1 MGNNESR
8 SSRECAYTRASDP
21 MDVLSRNRKL
31 EVPDRLEFTCPGID
45 IPYHLTNLFLN
56 EEANLKLRDEL
67 VAIATLQCI

>member
-8 SSRECAYTRASDP
+8 SSRDAYNGASDP

-45 IPYHLTNLFLN
+45 IPYHLTNLFLI